1 VGVPRQWPLRVWLDE
16 ETGVDPASIILAV
29 GTNLPVTLADPRL
42 SWTNDV
48 LTYTPGTNESWGD
61 YGALVAAR
69 LTVTDT
75 LGFGVTN
82 QTWSFHLEQEV
93 VLNPNVVLIGT
104 GPGQWTN
111 LTFVAANDTN
121 YVFRYTGAAS
131 GLTNGHYLV
140 STYPANPYKLRVLSV
155 SEDTTNQMVTVAT
168 THAPLAELFTKG
180 SLWMESIAPAEEPG
194 PVRSP
199 KDVCDGFPFLSKSLA
214 GLLLYHRD
222 LDNDGEDEIT
232 AKIKSGKVAFDPSVQ
247 LGVEFS
253 GLRLTGFHLDVSGT
267 VTFEAV
273 MAVHAEKSWEFKR
286 GFDVVPA
293 QHYLLALTFIGPVP
307 VWLEGEL
314 GVEVGVEANLTLTG
328 DFSAGYHLK
337 RRASMSAGLVNGKWG
352 HKEKLTGEQ
361 WPIGPE
367 WNLGGSL
374 TAAVYAEPKLA
385 IYLES
390 LVGGSANLKPY
401 LEFNGSAQVNPLQY
415 DLALY
420 AGVKSELAVECRVW
434 DEAWGELPA
443 WTIFDWRTLLWRQS
457 WPSQTNGTHDLV
469 IDLRAYVDGRDWLL
483 IQNHTLRWHHFDFSA
498 PGRHEW
504 ANEPTT
510 VSTSDRGRPV
520 MTDRAWLPVWPIP
533 PPWLGPLEAWEYWN
547 YEVLSATFA
556 ELAPPLPH
564 AKVTVRVVPVAGTG
578 TVRVVQQPAADNDY
592 LLIVEFDD
600 NAHGGPAWHNV
611 RLEIDRLDE

>member
-273 MAVHAEKSWEFKR
+273 MTVHAEKSWEFKR

-337 RRASMSAGLVNGKWG
+337 RRASLKRRQTIT
-352 HKEKLTGEQ
+352 LT
-361 WPIGPE
+361 
-367 WNLGGSL
+367 
-374 TAAVYAEPKLA
+374 
-385 IYLES
+385 
-390 LVGGSANLKPY
+390 
-401 LEFNGSAQVNPLQY
+401 
-415 DLALY
+415 
-420 AGVKSELAVECRVW
+420 
-434 DEAWGELPA
+434 
-443 WTIFDWRTLLWRQS
+443 
-457 WPSQTNGTHDLV
+457 
-469 IDLRAYVDGRDWLL
+469 
-483 IQNHTLRWHHFDFSA
+483 
-498 PGRHEW
+498 
-504 ANEPTT
+504 
-510 VSTSDRGRPV
+510 
-520 MTDRAWLPVWPIP
+520 
-533 PPWLGPLEAWEYWN
+533 
-547 YEVLSATFA
+547 
-556 ELAPPLPH
+556 
-564 AKVTVRVVPVAGTG
+564 
-578 TVRVVQQPAADNDY
+578 
-592 LLIVEFDD
+592 
-600 NAHGGPAWHNV
+600 
-611 RLEIDRLDE
+611 